1 MEYDYTQNINSIQLT
16 DEIFTAGIAVPDYIL
31 TDGNAAQLFYANA
44 LSDDN
49 KAILD
54 VVIAAHIA
62 NPNYITLAQTA
73 AIAKLIAYLNSANA
87 AVSNTARAAIIT
99 TMASKMP
106 LSALTQINAAIQS
119 QVGY

>member
-1 MEYDYTQNINSIQLT
+1 MEYDYTQDINSIQLV
-16 DEIFTAGIAVPDYIL
+16 DEIFTAGITAPDYIL
-31 TDGNAAQLFYANA
+31 TDGTAVQLFYASE

-54 VVIAAHIA
+54 VVVAVHVA

-87 AVSNTARAAIIT
+87 TVSNVARAAIIT

-106 LSALTQINAAIQS
+106 LTALTQINTTIKS

>member
-31 TDGNAAQLFYANA
+31 TDGNAAKLFYANA

-54 VVIAAHIA
+54 VVISAHIA